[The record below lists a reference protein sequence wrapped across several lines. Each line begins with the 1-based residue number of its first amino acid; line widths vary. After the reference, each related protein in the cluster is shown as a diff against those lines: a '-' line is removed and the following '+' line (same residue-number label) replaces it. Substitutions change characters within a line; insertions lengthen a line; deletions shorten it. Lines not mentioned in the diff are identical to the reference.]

1 MQPLS
6 SHRVDKRSVMMIEMK
21 HMFEPIKIG
30 KVTLK
35 NRLIVSPMVV
45 NYCTTDGYATETYIA
60 YHEARAKGGWGLII
74 TEDYAVDPAGKAF
87 VGIAGLWEDGQIPGH
102 AELTARVH
110 AHGAAI
116 FAQIYHAGR
125 QSTQAVTG
133 TDSVAPTAIPC
144 PFTLQMPHELTVD
157 EIERIVEQF
166 GDCALRAK
174 KAGFDGVEVHGG
186 HGYLIAQFMS
196 SYSNKRFDKYG
207 GNLVSRM
214 RLPLEIIADIRKKCG
229 DEFPVQFRISAD
241 EMVPGGRTIEDSK
254 AQLWMLEQAGID
266 SFDISVGTD
275 GSHHVMV
282 AAPAAGHGWM
292 TDHAAAIKAIVN
304 KPVFTVGRINDP
316 LVAESLLASGKA
328 DGIVMGRASLADPEF
343 PNKAREGR
351 FEDIIQCTGCMQG
364 CETRVISQLPVRCTM
379 NPRTGRE
386 NEFAIT
392 PAAQTKKVFV
402 AGGGPAGMEAAIVAA
417 QRGHDVT
424 LFEKGNRLGGQYYLA
439 SVPPWKGEISA
450 FLAWQRH
457 TLEKLGVTVLMNTP
471 LTAETVEDGRPDAVI
486 VATGSVPAH
495 IKISGLDQPFVTTAQ
510 DVLEGKASLGEKVA
524 VIGGG
529 MIGCET
535 ANHLAHHGRK
545 PTIIEMLCELAGEEP
560 VAIKRILF
568 QSLKENEVP
577 IYCNST
583 VTGIREDGSVEIVQ
597 GGEQKALGPFETV
610 VLAGGMQPVN
620 NLVAELEGIVG
631 NLQSVGDANSVR
643 TVLEALEEGYEAG
656 LEV

>member
-1 MQPLS
+1 MTQ
-6 SHRVDKRSVMMIEMK
+6 MK
-21 HMFEPIKIG
+21 HMFSPIQIG
-30 KVTLK
+30 NLSVR
-35 NRLIVSPMVV
+35 NRFVVSPMVV
-45 NYCTTDGYATETYIA
+45 NYCATDGYATETYIA

-102 AELTARVH
+102 AELTQRVH

-125 QSTQAVTG
+125 QATRAVTG

-144 PFTLQMPHELTVD
+144 PFTLQMPHELTV
-157 EIERIVEQF
+157 EELERIIEQF

-196 SYSNKRFDKYG
+196 AYSNKRFDKYG
-207 GNLVSRM
+207 GNLTNRM
-214 RLPLEIIADIRKKCG
+214 RLPLEIIANIRKKCG
-229 DEFPVQFRISAD
+229 DDFPLQFRISAD
-241 EMVPGGRTIEDSK
+241 EMVPGGRTIEDTK
-254 AQLWMLEQAGID
+254 AQVRMLEEAGID
-266 SFDISVGTD
+266 SFDVSVGTD
-275 GSHHVMV
+275 GSHSVMV
-282 AAPAAGHGWM
+282 PAPAVAHGWIA
-292 TDHAAAIKAIVN
+292 DHAAAVKSVTN
-304 KPVFTVGRINDP
+304 LPVFTVARINDP
-316 LVAESLLASGKA
+316 LIAESIVASGKA
-328 DGIVMGRASLADPEF
+328 DGVVMGRGSLADPEV

-351 FEDIIQCTGCMQG
+351 FEDIIQCTACMQG
-364 CETRVISQLPVRCTM
+364 CESRVIAQLPVRCTV

-392 PAAQTKKVFV
+392 PAPEKKKVFV

-424 LFEKGNRLGGQYYLA
+424 LFEKDTRLGGQFYLA
-439 SVPPWKGEISA
+439 SIPPWKGEIST
-450 FLAWQRH
+450 FLAWQVH
-457 TLEKLGVTVLMNTP
+457 TLEKHGVEVLLNTP
-471 LTAETVEDGRPDAVI
+471 LTADTVKDQKPDAVI
-486 VATGSVPAH
+486 VATGSVPAS
-495 IKISGLDQPFVTTAQ
+495 INISGLDQPFVTTAQ
-510 DVLEGKASLGEKVA
+510 DVLEGKVSLGEKVA

-560 VAIKRILF
+560 ISIKKFLF

-577 IYCNST
+577 IYCNSM
-583 VTGIREDGSVEIVQ
+583 VTGIKADGSIDITQ
-597 GGEQKALGPFETV
+597 GGEQKTLGTFDHV
-610 VLAGGMQPVN
+610 VLAGGMRPVN
-620 NLVAELEGIVG
+620 ALVAELQGIVD
-631 NLQSVGDANSVR
+631 NLQSVGDAIAVR

-656 LEV
+656 LKV

>member
-1 MQPLS
+1 VVQMQ
-6 SHRVDKRSVMMIEMK
+6 
-21 HMFEPIKIG
+21 HMFEPIQIG
-30 KVTLK
+30 NLTLK
-35 NRLIVSPMVV
+35 NRFMVSPMVM
-45 NYCTTDGYATETYIA
+45 NYCTNDGRATETYIA
-60 YHEARAKGGWGLII
+60 YHEERAKGGWGLIV
-74 TEDYAVDPAGKAF
+74 TEDYAVDPGGKAF
-87 VGIAGLWEDGQIPGH
+87 VGIGGLWEDAQIPGH
-102 AELTARVH
+102 ADLTKRVH
-110 AHGAAI
+110 NHGAAI

-125 QSTQAVTG
+125 QSARAVIG
-133 TDSVAPTAIPC
+133 TDAVAPTSISC
-144 PFTLQMPHELTVD
+144 PFTLETPHELTVE
-157 EIERIVEQF
+157 EIGRIIEQF

-174 KAGFDGVEVHGG
+174 KAGFDGVEIHGG

-207 GNLVSRM
+207 GNLANRM
-214 RLPLEIIADIRKKCG
+214 RFPLEIVANIRKKCG
-229 DEFPVQFRISAD
+229 EDFPIQFRISAD

-254 AQLWMLEQAGID
+254 AQLWMLEQAGVD

-292 TDHAAAIKAIVN
+292 TDHAAAIKRVVN

-316 LVAESLLASGKA
+316 LVAESVVASGKA
-328 DGIVMGRASLADPEF
+328 DGVAMGRGSLADPEL

-364 CETRVISQLPVRCTM
+364 CESRVIAQLPVRCTM

-392 PAAQTKKVFV
+392 PATVKKKVFV
-402 AGGGPAGMEAAIVAA
+402 AGGGPAGMEAALVAA

-424 LFEKGNRLGGQYYLA
+424 LFEKDKRLGGQYYLA
-439 SVPPWKGEISA
+439 AIPPWKGEISA
-450 FLAWQRH
+450 FLAWQVR
-457 TLEKLGVTVLMNTP
+457 TLEKLGVRIVMNTA
-471 LTAETVEDGRPDAVI
+471 LTAEMVKERKPDAVI
-486 VATGSVPAH
+486 VATGSVPAAM
-495 IKISGLDQPFVTTAQ
+495 KISGLDRTFVTTAQ
-510 DVLEGKASLGEKVA
+510 DVLEGKASLGVKVA

-545 PTIIEMLCELAGEEP
+545 PMIIEMLCELAREEP
-560 VAIKRILF
+560 IAIKRILF

-583 VTGIREDGSVEIVQ
+583 VTGIMEDGSVEIVQ
-597 GGEQKALGPFETV
+597 DGQNKTLGGFDSV
-610 VLAGGMQPVN
+610 VLAGGMKPVN
-620 NLVAELEGIVG
+620 GLVAELDGVVDSV
-631 NLQSVGDANSVR
+631 LSVGDAIEVR

-656 LEV
+656 LKI

>member
-1 MQPLS
+1 VVVVGL
-6 SHRVDKRSVMMIEMK
+6 K
-21 HMFEPIKIG
+21 HMFAPIQIG
-30 KVTLK
+30 NLAVK
-35 NRLIVSPMVV
+35 NRFIVSPMVV
-45 NYCTTDGYATETYIA
+45 NYCTTDGRATETYIA
-60 YHEARAKGGWGLII
+60 YHEARAKGGWGLIV

-87 VGIAGLWEDGQIPGH
+87 VGIGGLWEDAQIPGH
-102 AELTARVH
+102 AELTKRVH
-110 AHGAAI
+110 NHGAAI

-125 QSTQAVTG
+125 QSARAVIG
-133 TDSVAPTAIPC
+133 TDAVAPTSISC
-144 PFTLQMPHELTVD
+144 PFTLETPHELTVG

-196 SYSNKRFDKYG
+196 SYSNKRFDRYG
-207 GNLVSRM
+207 GNLANRM
-214 RLPLEIIADIRKKCG
+214 RFPLEIIANIRKKCG
-229 DEFPVQFRISAD
+229 DDFPIQFRISAD
-241 EMVPGGRTIEDSK
+241 EAVPGGRGIEDTK
-254 AQLWMLEQAGID
+254 AQVRLLEQAGVN
-266 SFDISVGTD
+266 SFDITVGTD
-275 GSHHVMV
+275 GSHYVMV
-282 AAPAAGHGWM
+282 APPAMAHGWI
-292 TDHAAAIKAIVN
+292 TDHAAAVKSVASV
-304 KPVFTVGRINDP
+304 PVFTVARINDP
-316 LVAESLLASGKA
+316 LIAESVVASGKA
-328 DGIVMGRASLADPEF
+328 DGVAMGRGSLADPEL

-364 CETRVISQLPVRCTM
+364 CESRVIAQLPVRCTM

-392 PAAQTKKVFV
+392 PAPVKKKVFV

-424 LFEKGNRLGGQYYLA
+424 LFEKDKRLGGQYYLA

-450 FLAWQRH
+450 FLAWQVH
-457 TLEKLGVTVLMNTP
+457 TLEKLGVKTVMNTA
-471 LTAETVEDGRPDAVI
+471 LTAEMVKERKPDAVI
-486 VATGSVPAH
+486 VATGSVPAAM
-495 IKISGLDQPFVTTAQ
+495 KISGLDRTFVTTAQ
-510 DVLEGKASLGEKVA
+510 DVLEGKAFLGERVA

-560 VAIKRILF
+560 MAIKRILF

-583 VTGIREDGSVEIVQ
+583 VTGIGEDGSVEIVQ
-597 GGEQKALGPFETV
+597 DGQKKTLGGFDSV

-620 NLVAELEGIVG
+620 GLVAELEGSVG
-631 NLQSVGDANSVR
+631 SLQIVGDASSVR
-643 TVLEALEEGYEAG
+643 TALEAIEEGYEAG
-656 LEV
+656 LKV